1 MIFIVAG
8 MSWLFIILVMDV
20 VNIKDFIVFLI
31 EVFFEESVVDLLD
44 FILE

>member
-1 MIFIVAG
+1 

-20 VNIKDFIVFLI
+20 VNIYDFIVLLMDVLFK
-31 EVFFEESVVDLLD
+31 EDVVELLG